1 MSEYKKCPY
10 CGGQILAVAKK
21 CKYCREWLIDSPRKT
36 QSKIDNGIPR
46 NETSSTEDKI
56 LLKQSDVK
64 EMCIKTHE
72 PTTLQKIMQVYWF
85 IPKKNLLDEFVIK
98 EGVLTVTT
106 LGGNSLSSPIDEI
119 DVGYAVDNY
128 ERKQYTLKHNDEKLS
143 FNEMPGML
151 SDDEW
156 NEIMKTLESFP
167 KYGLSKIGKAN
178 KALGWVVKVMKFLAD

>member
-1 MSEYKKCPY
+1 M
-10 CGGQILAVAKK
+10 
-21 CKYCREWLIDSPRKT
+21 
-36 QSKIDNGIPR
+36 
-46 NETSSTEDKI
+46 
-56 LLKQSDVK
+56 KQSDVK

-119 DVGYAVDNY
+119 DVGYAIDNY

-167 KYGLSKIGKAN
+167 QYGLSKIGKAN